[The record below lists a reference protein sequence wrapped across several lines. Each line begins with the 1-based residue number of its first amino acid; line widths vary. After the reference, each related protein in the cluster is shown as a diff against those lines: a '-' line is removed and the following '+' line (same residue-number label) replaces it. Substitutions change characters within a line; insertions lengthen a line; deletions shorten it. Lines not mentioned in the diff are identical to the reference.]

1 MDKTFYIKQLENE
14 LNSVF
19 NDNLIDLKDYPNNK
33 VNEKKSAFNSRAL
46 AAYSLLTLADI
57 DPIQAANTVV
67 DGIDDNGID
76 AILFQENKKIFWLV
90 QSKWNYKGQGSPKAN
105 ELRSFSSGVK
115 DILEFDTTHDR
126 FNQKFQDKEE
136 EIKSAINRMDVKI
149 KIIVSHTGSNLSKTC
164 RTVIQDLIKEI
175 NDGFE
180 EIAYFEEFNLEKAY
194 KAAYN
199 RNHPQKINV
208 EFELKN
214 WGMINHPYKAYYGQ
228 INGSDVAKW
237 WSTYNNKL
245 FSKNI
250 RNFIGDSEIN
260 EEIKKTLENKPEL
273 FWYFNNGI
281 TVLCQKLTKT
291 NHRKTRDTGN
301 FYAEGISIV
310 NGAQTIGCI
319 GTLYENSSEERKDEI
334 EENCE
339 ILIRFISLE
348 TCEED
353 FGEKVTRATNTQNKI
368 EYRDFIALDSEQER
382 LYKDLRSINK
392 KYHYKRTAETFEIN
406 HENYELTEAT
416 VALACAHSNI
426 QLMIMAKQDIT
437 KLWSNP
443 SKHPY
448 TTIFNNKVTATELYR
463 KIDIKREFESIIKDI
478 KTKKVLVTHG
488 KLFILHLV
496 YQKIP
501 KQVFDIKTSENDF
514 DDYKITKLPNLI
526 NKIIKL
532 GENYLNKNYKSNQMW
547 RLFNNIKKLQEFQS
561 FILPELD

>member
-1 MDKTFYIKQLENE
+1 MDKKFYIKQLEKE
-14 LNSVF
+14 LNSIF
-19 NDNLIDLKDYPNNK
+19 NEDLIDMTDYQNK
-33 VNEKKSAFNSRAL
+33 KNYDKSNAFKSRAL

-57 DPIQAANTVV
+57 DPIQAANAVV
-67 DGIDDNGID
+67 DGISDNGID
-76 AILFQENKKIFWLV
+76 AILFQKQKNILWLV
-90 QSKWNYKGQGSPKAN
+90 QSKWNYKGQSPKAN

-115 DILEFDTTHDR
+115 DIFEFETTHDR
-126 FNQKFQDKEE
+126 FNQKIQNKEQD
-136 EIKSAINRMDVKI
+136 INSAINIGVTI
-149 KIIVSHTGSNLSKTC
+149 KIIVSHTGDNLTSNCL
-164 RTVIQDLIKEI
+164 TVIEDLIKDI
-175 NDGFE
+175 NNDLK
-180 EIAYFEEFNLEKAY
+180 EIAFFENFNLDKAW

-199 RNHPQKINV
+199 RKNYEKINV

-214 WGMINHPYKAYYGQ
+214 WGMISDPYEAYYGQ

-237 WSTYNNKL
+237 WSKYKYKL

-260 EEIKKTLENKPEL
+260 EEIKKTLENQPEV

-281 TVLCQKLTKT
+281 TVLCQKITRK
-291 NHRKTRDTGN
+291 NRRKTRDTAN
-301 FYAEGISIV
+301 FCAEQISIV

-319 GTLYENSSEERKDEI
+319 GTLYENSSEEKKDEI

-348 TCEED
+348 KCEED
-353 FGEKVTRATNTQNKI
+353 FGEKVTRTTNTQNKI

-382 LYKDLRSINK
+382 LYKELRTINK
-392 KYHYKRTAETFEIN
+392 KYHYKRTAETFELN

-448 TTIFNNKVTATELYR
+448 TTIFNNKVTAIDLYR
-463 KIDIKREFESIIKDI
+463 KIDIKREIESIMKDI
-478 KTKKVLVTHG
+478 KTKKVLVKHG
-488 KLFILHLV
+488 NLFILHLV
-496 YQKIP
+496 YQKLP
-501 KQVFDIKTSENDF
+501 KNLCDIETSERDF
-514 DDYKITKLPNLI
+514 NDYKNNKLSDLTNQ
-526 NKIIKL
+526 IIQL
-532 GENYLNKNYKSNQMW
+532 LEDYLNKNYKPNQMW
-547 RLFNNIKKLQEFQS
+547 RVFTDIQKLKKIKSL
-561 FILPELD
+561 ILAELD